1 MENINSYTVKLNTYA
16 QIISVLSKNNEIMKK
31 VSRFQIAAEQL
42 SSNQKKLVDL
52 HSLLGKDISTTEK
65 VKNTRRKELV
75 KNTMP
80 VIKIM
85 QVFAHDTKKKKLQDR
100 LEYLTSEYIQN
111 CSDMELIKI
120 SKKIWLIAN
129 KYGGY
134 STSFTSKIKSTL
146 NPGNSKA
153 IIKFEK
159 EYSLNS
165 DMIKNIEDADISFIE
180 SMLLYQGEM
189 KEKEK
194 VAMKM
199 KKINKQTKNLLAN
212 KIDRFVLLFESKN
225 PGFCKEYQQLRENQE
240 PKQSEETSNQKSLQ
254 QNIVIEEK
262 QVNQAEPKLKPTKPG
277 RTNPEKS

>member
-1 MENINSYTVKLNTYA
+1 MGNIKNYAAKLESYA
-16 QIISVLSKNNEIMKK
+16 QIISVLSKNNEILNK
-31 VSRFQIAAEQL
+31 VSRFQIASEQL

-52 HSLLGKDISTTEK
+52 NSLLGKDISAIEK
-65 VKNTRRKELV
+65 VKNNRRKELV
-75 KNTMP
+75 KSTMP
-80 VIKIM
+80 VIRIM
-85 QVFAHDTKKKKLQDR
+85 QVFAHDKKKKNLQER
-100 LEYLTSEYIQN
+100 LEYLTSEYVQN
-111 CSDMELIKI
+111 CSDIELIKI
-120 SKKIWLIAN
+120 SKKIWLIAS

-134 STSFTSKIKSTL
+134 STTFTSKIKSTL
-146 NPGNSKA
+146 NPDNSKA

-165 DMIKNIEDADISFIE
+165 KMIKNIEEADISFIE

-225 PGFCKEYQQLRENQE
+225 PGFYKEYSQLRENQE
-240 PKQSEETSNQKSLQ
+240 PIPIAET
-254 QNIVIEEK
+254 I
-262 QVNQAEPKLKPTKPG
+262 
-277 RTNPEKS
+277 